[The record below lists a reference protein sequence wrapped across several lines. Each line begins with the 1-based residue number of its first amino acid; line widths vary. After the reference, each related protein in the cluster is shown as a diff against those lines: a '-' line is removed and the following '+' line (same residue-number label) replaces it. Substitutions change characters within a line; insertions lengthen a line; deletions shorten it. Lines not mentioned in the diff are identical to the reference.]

1 MCDGTSR
8 GNLAASLRR
17 AAVDL
22 SEVEAGLADLS
33 TDDEIERVAK
43 ILDRIAEDATDGAT
57 ILRVLIA
64 RRARERYPLPA
75 SALYDADSDNQVAP
89 DARGNIS

>member
-17 AAVDL
+17 AAIDL

-57 ILRVLIA
+57 ILRVLAA
-64 RRARERYPLPA
+64 RRERARGPLPQGIPC
-75 SALYDADSDNQVAP
+75 DATTPAP
-89 DARGNIS
+89 DGSTS

>member
-17 AAVDL
+17 AAMDL
-22 SEVEAGLADLS
+22 SKVQAGLTDLS

-43 ILDRIAEDATDGAT
+43 ILDRIAEDAIDGAT
-57 ILRVLIA
+57 ILRVLAA
-64 RRARERYPLPA
+64 RRERARGPLLETIPH
-75 SALYDADSDNQVAP
+75 DADNDHEVSSAAGD
-89 DARGNIS
+89 ITS